1 MYFRNIAF
9 PIDVVLISSHMVL
22 IVVTSLIASE
32 LSLFETF
39 NNSGSIESCGI
50 NFSKSTSPSYISINS
65 FDGFVRVPLH
75 DSISIFSISLSIL
88 KPLCSKHQDISPAV
102 ISKAS

>member
-1 MYFRNIAF
+1 
-9 PIDVVLISSHMVL
+9 MVL
-22 IVVTSLIASE
+22 IVITSLIACE
-32 LSLFETF
+32 LSLIETF

-50 NFSKSTSPSYISINS
+50 NFSKSTSHLYISISS

-75 DSISIFSISLSIL
+75 DGISMFSILLSIL
-88 KPLCSKHQDISPAV
+88 KPFCSKHRAISPAV